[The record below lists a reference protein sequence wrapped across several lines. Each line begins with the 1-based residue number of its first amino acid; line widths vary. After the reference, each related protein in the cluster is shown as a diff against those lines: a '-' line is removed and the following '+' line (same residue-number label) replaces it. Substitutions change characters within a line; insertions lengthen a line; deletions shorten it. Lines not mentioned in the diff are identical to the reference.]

1 MILIE
6 CDQGSPEW
14 HQARAG
20 CITASMF
27 KVARQKVGMLTAQ
40 QQKYVDAIRAGIDEK
55 EAALLAGYKA
65 RPKFESMEKALAGEA
80 VGDWSD
86 AAKNYAFR
94 LAVERI
100 SGVPLDEGFQ
110 TWQMKRGQELEPEAR
125 RRHEE
130 EAGVIVQRA
139 GFITTDDGRF
149 GASADGLIGEDS
161 GSEYKCLVSPEGL
174 RDVLLNSDI
183 SEFIDQVQGCMWL
196 TGRKTWHFG
205 LYCPAL
211 APVGS
216 DFTWREVARDESYIE
231 ALEADLVQFMA
242 VVDDYQ
248 AKLTRFSHNPGATDL
263 RLHENAA
270 REKVASE
277 QAAAAEEER
286 IRAENAANKTQVQD
300 TQKVLKAEPETADA
314 TARVQPAIT
323 SPCVGTMGTG
333 QPADAGSVADETAT
347 APAAVEDNGT
357 RMNLGQI
364 NERLAP
370 ISLTADGLAELGF
383 PHVATD
389 KSAKLY
395 RECDFPSICQALIA
409 HIAEV
414 SEQFDMATA

>member
-27 KVARQKVGMLTAQ
+27 KVARQKVGMLTTQ

-65 RPKFESMEKALAGEA
+65 KPKFESLEKALAGEA

-263 RLHENAA
+263 RLHEKAA
-270 REKVASE
+270 REKVAAE

-286 IRAENAANKTQVQD
+286 KRVASTPP
-300 TQKVLKAEPETADA
+300 EPLVTP
-314 TARVQPAIT
+314 T
-323 SPCVGTMGTG
+323 
-333 QPADAGSVADETAT
+333 T

-357 RMNLGQI
+357 RMKLGQI

-370 ISLTADGLAELGF
+370 IILTADGLAELGF
-383 PHVATD
+383 THVATD

-395 RECDFPSICQALIA
+395 RECDFPRICQALIA

-414 SEQFDMATA
+414 SEQFDMATT